1 MLAALE
7 AQGLELAVILVT
19 HHHADHIGGVAALA
33 DRFHVPVYGPAR
45 EDIPGRTTAL
55 AEGDEVALP
64 ALGLRFRVYDVPG
77 HTAGHIAYYGHGAL
91 FCGDTLFSGGC
102 GRLFEGTPAQMLSSL
117 DKLAAL
123 PPETRVYC
131 AHEYTAANL
140 KFAAAVEPGQ
150 CRAREY
156 RGLVTRAS
164 GTQRADH
171 PDDARARVAHQ
182 PVPADA
188 PAERARGR
196 RGPRRPGPRRR
207 RRRLRGRPRMEERFP
222 LMPAPPGRTQACAGT
237 LAGAARRGTAGG
249 CATPA
254 PRDPGSD
261 WPMVPSTRVARAAP
275 PAEVAEPAPPHEN
288 ASAEPTTESLVSS
301 PVPPESSPL
310 AELPNIFDRIRLGY
324 KLPEVA
330 DRSID
335 GQVRFFAGKPDFLD
349 RTFERAEHYLYYVVR
364 ELEARDMPLELA
376 FLPVIESAYNPYA
389 YSRARAAGIWQ
400 FIAPTA
406 RRYDVRVNWWQD
418 GRRDIVDSTRAA
430 LDYLSELHTMF
441 DGDWFLA
448 IAAYN
453 CGEAAVQRA
462 VTKARRAGKPADFW
476 HLKLPKETHGYVPA
490 LLAMARIVADPDKY
504 GLEFATIAEQA
515 LLRTGRGRQP
525 DRPPARGDAAQRLG
539 GGAPRAQPGVQP
551 LGDRPR
557 RSAPP
562 ARAQRRRARVRAHGR
577 RRCHRSC
584 GCRSSTIA
592 SSTATRSRGSR
603 ATATSRCRRSG
614 R

>member
-1 MLAALE
+1 
-7 AQGLELAVILVT
+7 
-19 HHHADHIGGVAALA
+19 
-33 DRFHVPVYGPAR
+33 
-45 EDIPGRTTAL
+45 
-55 AEGDEVALP
+55 
-64 ALGLRFRVYDVPG
+64 
-77 HTAGHIAYYGHGAL
+77 
-91 FCGDTLFSGGC
+91 
-102 GRLFEGTPAQMLSSL
+102 
-117 DKLAAL
+117 
-123 PPETRVYC
+123 
-131 AHEYTAANL
+131 
-140 KFAAAVEPGQ
+140 
-150 CRAREY
+150 
-156 RGLVTRAS
+156 
-164 GTQRADH
+164 
-171 PDDARARVAHQ
+171 
-182 PVPADA
+182 
-188 PAERARGR
+188 
-196 RGPRRPGPRRR
+196 
-207 RRRLRGRPRMEERFP
+207 MEERFP
-222 LMPAPPGRTQACAGT
+222 VMRAQTRPRR
-237 LAGAARRGTAGG
+237 GAALALVAAALLAG
-249 CATPA
+249 CATPEPKNA
-254 PRDPGSD
+254 GTE
-261 WPMVPSTRVARAAP
+261 WPMVPSTRVARPAP
-275 PAEVAEPAPPHEN
+275 PAEAAVPAPPQEH
-288 ASAEPTTESLVSS
+288 ASAEPTTDALVTS

-476 HLKLPKETHGYVPA
+476 HLKLPRETHGYVPA

-504 GLEFATIAEQA
+504 GLEFATIANKPYFAQVEVGSQIDLRLAAMLLNVSEEELHELNPAFNRWATDPDGPHHLLVPNAVAPEFARTVASLSPELRMPVEHYRVLDGDSMQGLARDRDIPVTTIRQMNGIMTAELRSGDDIVLPASKVAPLRAGLIIEGETPLPGHHRHIYVVRRGETLASIARRNHVGVEELAQLNGLEPRSHLKAGNRLIVEVSDHKVRHRKKKANHPTADHA
-515 LLRTGRGRQP
+515 LAAARKLSAVPGERTTRPVATGAF
-525 DRPPARGDAAQRLG
+525 DRA
-539 GGAPRAQPGVQP
+539 
-551 LGDRPR
+551 
-557 RSAPP
+557 
-562 ARAQRRRARVRAHGR
+562 
-577 RRCHRSC
+577 
-584 GCRSSTIA
+584 
-592 SSTATRSRGSR
+592 SR
-603 ATATSRCRRSG
+603 AAPVTRAADPHHFVS
-614 R
+614 

>member
-1 MLAALE
+1 MTAHARSRLGPPLAL
-7 AQGLELAVILVT
+7 
-19 HHHADHIGGVAALA
+19 
-33 DRFHVPVYGPAR
+33 
-45 EDIPGRTTAL
+45 
-55 AEGDEVALP
+55 
-64 ALGLRFRVYDVPG
+64 
-77 HTAGHIAYYGHGAL
+77 
-91 FCGDTLFSGGC
+91 
-102 GRLFEGTPAQMLSSL
+102 
-117 DKLAAL
+117 
-123 PPETRVYC
+123 
-131 AHEYTAANL
+131 
-140 KFAAAVEPGQ
+140 
-150 CRAREY
+150 
-156 RGLVTRAS
+156 
-164 GTQRADH
+164 
-171 PDDARARVAHQ
+171 
-182 PVPADA
+182 
-188 PAERARGR
+188 
-196 RGPRRPGPRRR
+196 
-207 RRRLRGRPRMEERFP
+207 
-222 LMPAPPGRTQACAGT
+222 
-237 LAGAARRGTAGG
+237 LAGALVASAMLGG
-249 CATPA
+249 CASLEPK
-254 PRDPGSD
+254 DSGSD
-261 WPMVPSTRVARAAP
+261 WPMVPSTRATHPAP
-275 PAEVAEPAPPHEN
+275 PTAVAEPAPPHEN

-349 RTFERAEHYLYYVVR
+349 RTFDRAEHYLYYVVR

-504 GLEFATIAEQA
+504 GLEFATIANRPYFAQVEVGSQIDLRLAAMLLNVSEEELHELNPAFNRWATDPDGPHHLLVPAAVAPEFAHTVATLSPELRMPVEHYRVLDGDSIQGLARDRDIPVTTIRQMNGLMTAEIRGGDDIVLPASKVAPLRAGLIIEGETPLPGHHRHIYVVGKGETLASIARRNHVGVEELAQLNGLAPYSHLKAGNRLIVEVSDHKVRHRKKKATHPTADHA
-515 LLRTGRGRQP
+515 LAS
-525 DRPPARGDAAQRLG
+525 ARKLSAVFGSS
-539 GGAPRAQPGVQP
+539 RAVP
-551 LGDRPR
+551 LLIEP
-557 RSAPP
+557 
-562 ARAQRRRARVRAHGR
+562 VRAAGLTSPTTAVDR
-577 RRCHRSC
+577 AAAGS
-584 GCRSSTIA
+584 GMWQTPLAYA
-592 SSTATRSRGSR
+592 SGPHLFVS
-603 ATATSRCRRSG
+603 
-614 R
+614 

>member
-1 MLAALE
+1 
-7 AQGLELAVILVT
+7 
-19 HHHADHIGGVAALA
+19 
-33 DRFHVPVYGPAR
+33 
-45 EDIPGRTTAL
+45 
-55 AEGDEVALP
+55 
-64 ALGLRFRVYDVPG
+64 
-77 HTAGHIAYYGHGAL
+77 
-91 FCGDTLFSGGC
+91 
-102 GRLFEGTPAQMLSSL
+102 
-117 DKLAAL
+117 
-123 PPETRVYC
+123 
-131 AHEYTAANL
+131 
-140 KFAAAVEPGQ
+140 
-150 CRAREY
+150 
-156 RGLVTRAS
+156 
-164 GTQRADH
+164 
-171 PDDARARVAHQ
+171 
-182 PVPADA
+182 
-188 PAERARGR
+188 
-196 RGPRRPGPRRR
+196 
-207 RRRLRGRPRMEERFP
+207 
-222 LMPAPPGRTQACAGT
+222 
-237 LAGAARRGTAGG
+237 
-249 CATPA
+249 
-254 PRDPGSD
+254 
-261 WPMVPSTRVARAAP
+261 MVPSTRVAHTAP

-349 RTFERAEHYLYYVVR
+349 RTFDRAEHYLYYVVR

-476 HLKLPKETHGYVPA
+476 HLKLPNETHGYVPA
-490 LLAMARIVADPDKY
+490 LLAMARIVADPDQY
-504 GLEFATIAEQA
+504 GLEFATIANKPYFAQVEVGSQIDLRVAAMLLNVSEEELHELNPAFNRWATDPDGPHHLLVPVAVAPEFARTVVSLSPELRMPVEHYRVLDGDSFQGLARDRDIPVSTIRQMNGIRTAELRGGDDIVLPASKVTPLRAGLIIEGETPLPGHQPPPLRRAPRRDARLDRPAQPRRRPGARAAERPRA
-515 LLRTGRGRQP
+515 LLAAEGRQP
-525 DRPPARGDAAQRLG
+525 PDRRGQ
-539 GGAPRAQPGVQP
+539 
-551 LGDRPR
+551 RPR
-557 RSAPP
+557 RSAHRKKKATHATADGAMAAARKLSAVSRPRHALAGP
-562 ARAQRRRARVRAHGR
+562 VEPFRLRSQGPGRWAAPDPIVGTARHRLPTQSAHTLSSAEVRDTHGISGGQARADRRPSERPLDRLRHRRGDAARGCRDRDHLRRRALQGAHHRAR
-577 RRCHRSC
+577 RDGGQPPRL
-584 GCRSSTIA
+584 
-592 SSTATRSRGSR
+592 
-603 ATATSRCRRSG
+603 
-614 R
+614 